1 MSQHRFVRPV
11 LALCCSLA
19 LLLVVV
25 APVAAQ
31 GAQAPS
37 PNTGTTPGMQQNP
50 GTSGSTTQGTTG
62 TYHKNKKQ
70 VTKKSHQ
77 GTGNAQQKPG
87 TSTGTNPGSKSKQ
100 GTSTNEQKGGV
111 SGLKNGSNTD
121 TNSGNPPR

>member
-1 MSQHRFVRPV
+1 MSRHRLVRPV
-11 LALCCSLA
+11 LALCCALA

-25 APVAAQ
+25 APVLAQ

-37 PNTGTTPGMQQNP
+37 PKTGTTPGMQQNP

-62 TYHKNKKQ
+62 TYHKKHA
-70 VTKKSHQ
+70 TKKSHQ
-77 GTGNAQQKPG
+77 GTANAGQKPG
-87 TSTGTNPGSKSKQ
+87 SSTGINPGTRSKQ
-100 GTSTNEQKGGV
+100 GTTTNEQKGGV

>member
-1 MSQHRFVRPV
+1 MSRYRFVRTA

-19 LLLVVV
+19 FLLIIV
-25 APVAAQ
+25 APGLAQ
-31 GAQAPS
+31 GTQAPS
-37 PNTGTTPGMQQNP
+37 PNTGSTPGMQQNT

-62 TYHKNKKQ
+62 TQHKKQ

-77 GTGNAQQKPG
+77 GTANARQKPG
-87 TSTGTNPGSKSKQ
+87 GSSTSTNPTSKKQ
-100 GTSTNEQKGGV
+100 GTTTNDQKGGV

>member
-1 MSQHRFVRPV
+1 MSRHRLVRPV

-25 APVAAQ
+25 TPVLAQ
-31 GAQAPS
+31 GTQAPS
-37 PNTGTTPGMQQNP
+37 PNTGTTPGVQQNP
-50 GTSGSTTQGTTG
+50 GTSGSTTQGITG
-62 TYHKNKKQ
+62 THKKQ
-70 VTKKSHQ
+70 VTKKNQ
-77 GTGNAQQKPG
+77 KGTANAPKKPG
-87 TSTGTNPGSKSKQ
+87 TSTGTNPGSKNKQ